1 MVSAEIVVTA
11 QFGDVDPMHVV
22 WHGVYVRY
30 LEQARSALMDVVGYN
45 YVEMDASG
53 YAYPIVDLRL
63 KYIKPIRLLQKV
75 AVVAT
80 IVEYEN
86 RLKIDYVCR
95 DFASREILTKA
106 STVQVALTATNF
118 ELCFECPPAL
128 VDKVRALL

>member
-1 MVSAEIVVTA
+1 MISAEIAITA

-22 WHGVYVRY
+22 WHGTYVRY
-30 LEQARSALMDVVGYN
+30 LEEARSALMDIIGYN
-45 YVEMDASG
+45 YIEMNESG
-53 YAYPIVDLRL
+53 YAWPIVDLRL

-75 AVVAT
+75 AISAT
-80 IVEYEN
+80 IAEYEN

-118 ELCFECPPAL
+118 ELCFECPEAL
-128 VDKVRALL
+128 TGRIRALL